1 MRFRL
6 TPRSMTLD
14 DPELYEFE
22 LFSDNFSGFYRF
34 QTQQQQQQQLNE

>member
-14 DPELYEFE
+14 DPDL
-22 LFSDNFSGFYRF
+22 
-34 QTQQQQQQQLNE
+34 QQLRIFMEYRGNSQIWS